1 MVEVGGGGQEE
12 GARAA
17 SRRHWSV
24 ARSIGGGG
32 REAEIARNESEA
44 ERVRETKRDRIGSP
58 VKSTFIDRLALRG
71 GRGRGE
77 CGRESRLAV
86 SQFSSVRYHVLTRCH
101 SCYQL

>member
-1 MVEVGGGGQEE
+1 MGGGGQEE

-32 REAEIARNESEA
+32 REAESEA
-44 ERVRETKRDRIGSP
+44 ERVREAKRDQIGSP

-86 SQFSSVRYHVLTRCH
+86 SLFSSVRYHVLTRCH

>member
-1 MVEVGGGGQEE
+1 MVG
-12 GARAA
+12 RA
-17 SRRHWSV
+17 
-24 ARSIGGGG
+24 GG
-32 REAEIARNESEA
+32 RCASGVAAPLERRQVDRGWREGERNESEA